1 MVALLVAQAGA
12 DGEGEVGVAGRVRDG
27 DGEGAPQ
34 QPLVVW
40 LQLVGVGGA
49 EGGEAVNVVA
59 RAWLEVRLGL
69 GVGVEDRAIRARA
82 KRARAR
88 ARARASAGA
97 TAGSMSAR
105 APLMKACMLGCMCR
119 KRARLKATLRRSHS
133 SATAAEGSAS
143 TTSLGGPH

>member
-40 LQLVGVGGA
+40 LQLVGVGRA

-69 GVGVEDRAIRARA
+69 GLGSEFEPGLRGRGPGRGPGRVLGLRLGRCRRAR
-82 KRARAR
+82 
-88 ARARASAGA
+88 
-97 TAGSMSAR
+97 
-105 APLMKACMLGCMCR
+105 P
-119 KRARLKATLRRSHS
+119 
-133 SATAAEGSAS
+133 
-143 TTSLGGPH
+143 